1 MIVRQSLLITFLFL
15 YTHSE
20 LAHIFVANS
29 EVALGSILEL
39 RISTVLAAR
48 ITIPVE
54 LVLGIAGGEQ
64 AGVGTAEIIV
74 VLVSRC

>member
-15 YTHSE
+15 YTHAE

-48 ITIPVE
+48 ITIPVD

-64 AGVGTAEIIV
+64 VGVGTAEIIV